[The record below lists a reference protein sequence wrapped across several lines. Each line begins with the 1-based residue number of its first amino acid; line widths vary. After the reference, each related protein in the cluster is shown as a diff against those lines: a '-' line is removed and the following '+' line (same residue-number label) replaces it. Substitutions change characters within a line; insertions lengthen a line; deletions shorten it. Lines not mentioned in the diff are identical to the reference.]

1 MAADQREQLFHWT
14 FKTIETTEDELKNS
28 TIVNLSPKIIDE
40 FSKGINLS
48 IEVVDTYLDLLSH
61 VQEAHA
67 CKEHFLDGSI
77 DDMRI

>member
-61 VQEAHA
+61 V
-67 CKEHFLDGSI
+67 
-77 DDMRI
+77 